1 MSTTEPTTITIPTIS
16 QKERGWWKRRLP
28 RRAAVTGSIV
38 VSCAAPGSLHA
49 LHAGRI
55 EDVGE
60 AAGEEAAQKR
70 KRCAGRTLRN
80 LSDTAIHDREN
91 EEADHGYAEAIEYVC
106 VDGIAPVE
114 NDSAENAVERIAQT
128 GAKAQKE
135 AGGRDQR
142 AACGASGEQLST
154 QP

>member
-1 MSTTEPTTITIPTIS
+1 MEE
-16 QKERGWWKRRLP
+16 QAAEEGCRDRLDCGELRR
-28 RRAAVTGSIV
+28 S
-38 VSCAAPGSLHA
+38 GSLHA

-80 LSDTAIHDREN
+80 LSDAAIHDREHK
-91 EEADHGYAEAIEYVC
+91 EAQHGDAKAVEDVC
-106 VDGIAPVE
+106 VNGIAPVE
-114 NDSAENAVERIAQT
+114 NDPAENTVKRIAKT

-142 AACGASGEQLST
+142 AACSASGEQLST
-154 QP
+154 QS